1 MLPQVQRVLL
11 APDMLIPSYFASHT
25 CWFILIFLYKFQV
38 VIAKVTNCC
47 VHHNIIIIII
57 IIIIVV
63 KLLKKSHIGCEMT
76 CVYKVEAII
85 TLQAGFVR
93 N

>member
-47 VHHNIIIIII
+47 VHHNIII
-57 IIIIVV
+57 VV